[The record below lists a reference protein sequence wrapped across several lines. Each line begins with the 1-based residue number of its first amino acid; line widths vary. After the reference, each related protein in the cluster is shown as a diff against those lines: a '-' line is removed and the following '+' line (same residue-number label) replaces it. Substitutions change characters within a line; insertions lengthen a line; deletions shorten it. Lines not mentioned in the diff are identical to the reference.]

1 MKTPLAVALVVVG
14 CLLIIAPIVA
24 DYLIKSNH
32 QSNVVRLMEKPE
44 TNRVS
49 LQREEMSG
57 TYSFGCWLVGALAI
71 GASVYFSV
79 RAAPPGA
86 RSAPDSSV
94 GTAP

>member
-71 GASVYFSV
+71 RRKRILL
-79 RAAPPGA
+79 RAG
-86 RSAPDSSV
+86 RSARCSLRA
-94 GTAP
+94 G